1 MTKFIAAGFGSGHSA
16 RRRAISRGAR
26 TESSHYYAGCD
37 RIIVRLIIGVALG
50 LALRGI

>member
-1 MTKFIAAGFGSGHSA
+1 MTKFIAAGFAAATAHEDA
-16 RRRAISRGAR
+16 RLPGAR